1 MNDCIRLATSEVPR
15 TRAIACVLTFVA
27 AVSTGFPAQAQN
39 DRATTTVDY
48 TVRVN
53 DTLYDLASYYL
64 TDPGCWTVL
73 KKLNRVA
80 DPKHLQPNSTLR
92 IPLALLKQSLLAAR
106 AIAVS
111 GSVERTLGQ
120 GPFLPLNFDAALTE
134 GDHVRTGPNS
144 FATIQLSD
152 GSHVT
157 LHANTTIL
165 IKHLR
170 ATVLN
175 GIVDRQFELNQ
186 GEVETKVTPLKPQDR
201 YNIIS
206 PSVIAGVR
214 GTEFRVVYGD
224 GAGAGNTAVE
234 VLEGK
239 VAAQGPNA
247 PPVLVPQQF
256 GVISDSAGNV
266 GAPIQML
273 PAPSLAEPGQVQKG
287 LQIVFEIAAMPEARA
302 YRATI
307 ATDAGFLH
315 IVNEIRAESP
325 RALFDDMP
333 SGSYFVR
340 LSAIDR
346 NGIEGLSQIYSFRRA
361 RPSEASAAATRTAN
375 FEFRWTEDA
384 HAGAGAGAQQTYR
397 FVLATNSQLHDPML
411 DQTAL
416 AGTRLV
422 LSDLKPGKYF
432 WSVAAAVSPNNGE
445 SHEKPASIRSF
456 TVGQ

>member
-1 MNDCIRLATSEVPR
+1 MNDCIRFLTSAEVSPAK
-15 TRAIACVLTFVA
+15 TLACVLTFVA
-27 AVSTGFPAQAQN
+27 AASMAFPAQAQN
-39 DRATTTVDY
+39 ERGKTTVDY

-53 DTLYDLASYYL
+53 DTLYDLSAYYL
-64 TDPGCWTVL
+64 TDTGSWTIL
-73 KKLNRVA
+73 KKLNRVS
-80 DPKHLQPNSTLR
+80 DPRHLQPNSTLH

-111 GSVERTLGQ
+111 GSVERTLGK
-120 GPFLPLNFDAALTE
+120 GPFVPLNFDAALTE
-134 GDHVRTGPNS
+134 GDHVRTGANS

-201 YNIIS
+201 YNIIA

-214 GTEFRVVYGD
+214 GTEFRVAYGD
-224 GAGAGNTAVE
+224 DAGAGSSKVE

-239 VAAQGPNA
+239 VAAQGPTA

-256 GVISDSAGNV
+256 GVVSDSAGNV
-266 GAPIQML
+266 SAPIQLL
-273 PAPSLAEPGQVQKG
+273 PAPSLAVPGRVQDS
-287 LQIVFEIAAMPEARA
+287 LQIAFEIAAMPEAHA

-315 IVNEIRAESP
+315 IVNESRVENP
-325 RALFDDMP
+325 RAIFDDMP
-333 SGSYFVR
+333 ARSYFVR
-340 LSAIDR
+340 LSAIDS

-361 RPSEASAAATRTAN
+361 RLAEAGAAAARSVD

-384 HAGAGAGAQQTYR
+384 RAAAGAQQTYH
-397 FVLATNSQLHDPML
+397 FVLASDSQLHEPVL

-432 WSVAAAVSPNNGE
+432 WSVAAALTPNSNE
-445 SHEKPASIRSF
+445 SREKPVSIRSF

>member
-1 MNDCIRLATSEVPR
+1 MS
-15 TRAIACVLTFVA
+15 VA
-27 AVSTGFPAQAQN
+27 YSAQAQSE
-39 DRATTTVDY
+39 RAKTTVDY

-53 DTLYDLASYYL
+53 DTLYDLSAYYL
-64 TDPGCWTVL
+64 TDIGSWTIL
-73 KKLNRVA
+73 KKLNRVS
-80 DPKHLQPNSTLR
+80 DPKHLQPDSTLH

-111 GSVERTLGQ
+111 GTVERTSGP
-120 GPFLPLNFDAALTE
+120 GPFLPLSFDAALIE
-134 GDHVRTGPNS
+134 GDKVCTGPNS

-170 ATVLN
+170 ATVLT
-175 GIVDRQFELNQ
+175 GVVDRQFELKQ

-206 PSVIAGVR
+206 PSLIAGVR

-224 GAGAGNTAVE
+224 NVGVGNTTVE

-239 VAAQGPNA
+239 VAAQGPDA

-266 GAPIQML
+266 SAPIQML
-273 PAPSLAEPGQVQKG
+273 PAPSLTEPGRVQDG
-287 LQIVFEIAAMPEARA
+287 LQIVFEIAAMPETRA
-302 YRATI
+302 YRAAI

-315 IVNEIRAESP
+315 IVNEARVEGP
-325 RALFDDMP
+325 RAIFDDMP
-333 SGSYFVR
+333 SGNYFVR
-340 LSAIDR
+340 LSAIDSH
-346 NGIEGLSQIYSFRRA
+346 GIEGLSQIYSFRRA
-361 RPSEASAAATRTAN
+361 RLSEASAAAARTAN

-384 HAGAGAGAQQTYR
+384 HAGAGAQRTYH
-397 FVLATNSQLHDPML
+397 FVLATDLQLHDPVL

-416 AGTRLV
+416 TGTRLV

-432 WSVAAAVSPNNGE
+432 WSVAAALSPSNNE
-445 SHEKPASIRSF
+445 SREKPASIRSF